1 MHGEPPLSIEE
12 FEQTLAGYVEILDHL
27 QLNRGQSQVHI
38 RQISKVEA
46 AKPVMMDV
54 IVIRLEQLEFKVNK
68 ILKQQANR
76 VADISGSE
84 SYTGNSGYGSESCSS
99 GMMIAT

>member
-38 RQISKVEA
+38 QQISKVET

-54 IVIRLEQLEFKVNK
+54 IVERLE
-68 ILKQQANR
+68 
-76 VADISGSE
+76 
-84 SYTGNSGYGSESCSS
+84 
-99 GMMIAT
+99 